1 MLPRRLST
9 AFWSIFTE
17 TFTALLFRVLHLRS
31 DLHWQNTLF
40 LWYPSTNSN
49 NFGRSPRRSD
59 GILWAPQ
66 RNWNLS
72 STPLDFLSREAAPSA
87 LPPPKNGSSTL
98 FPLFP
103 LSTSTLSRQS
113 SHQIFLAYECTIS
126 ETRLNPICSIY
137 PDSPPSHLHEVTSG
151 HFGNGKHLVLGCIG
165 EDILMR
171 QRILHSLVLAP
182 RHICQVRSRDY
193 FSVSLAFQ
201 TCKSQQVNKPTA
213 DTFYTVADSTA
224 SYWK

>member
-1 MLPRRLST
+1 MEFFELLNT
-9 AFWSIFTE
+9 TE
-17 TFTALLFRVLHLRS
+17 IYRALRWTFFLEKLHPLLCLL
-31 DLHWQNTLF
+31 Q
-40 LWYPSTNSN
+40 
-49 NFGRSPRRSD
+49 
-59 GILWAPQ
+59 
-66 RNWNLS
+66 
-72 STPLDFLSREAAPSA
+72 
-87 LPPPKNGSSTL
+87 KKGSSTL

-113 SHQIFLAYECTIS
+113 SHQIILAYECTIS

-137 PDSPPSHLHEVTSG
+137 PDSSPSHLHEVTSG

-171 QRILHSLVLAP
+171 QRILHSLVLVP

-224 SYWK
+224 SY